1 MKKIGY
7 LIVLSIFF
15 CFTGC
20 KKAPKTEQPAKDTTV
35 TQTVPKP
42 EVPNTLTDAEKAEGW
57 QLLFDGKTTTGWKG
71 YNKKTF
77 PEKGWE
83 VVDGTIHCIASG
95 TGEAGFGGDII
106 TEKQYKDF
114 EFSLEWKISKGGN
127 SGIFILAQEKAKQ
140 LIWKSAPEMQIL
152 DNENHP
158 DAKLGENGNRKAGS
172 LYDLIPAN
180 PQNAKPFGEWNK
192 VRILVYQGTVVFY
205 QNNAKVLEFHLW
217 TQDWKDLI
225 NKSKF
230 KGWKDFINAGGP
242 DKKGYIGLQDHGND
256 VWFRNIKIKVM

>member
-1 MKKIGY
+1 MKKTGY
-7 LIVLSIFF
+7 LFVLCVFF
-15 CFTGC
+15 CFSGC
-20 KKAPKTEQPAKDTTV
+20 KQAQKTEQTAKDTTV
-35 TQTVPKP
+35 TQSVPQP
-42 EVPNTLTDAEKAEGW
+42 EVPNTLTDAEKTEGW
-57 QLLFDGKTTTGWKG
+57 QLLFDGKTSTGWRG

-83 VVDGTIHCIASG
+83 VVDGSLHCIGSG
-95 TGEAGFGGDII
+95 TGEAGNGGDVIS
-106 TEKQYKDF
+106 EQKYKDF

-140 LIWKSAPEMQIL
+140 PIWKSAPEMQIL
-152 DNENHP
+152 DNDNHP

-180 PQNAKPFGEWNK
+180 PQNAKPVGEWNK

-205 QNNAKVLEFHLW
+205 QNDAKVLEFHLW
-217 TQDWKDLI
+217 TQDWDDMI

-230 KGWKDFINAGGP
+230 KGWEDFINTGGP
-242 DKKGYIGLQDHGND
+242 DKKGYLGLQDHGND

>member
-7 LIVLSIFF
+7 FIVLCIFL

-20 KKAPKTEQPAKDTTV
+20 KQAPKTEQASKDTTV
-35 TQTVPKP
+35 TQAVPQP
-42 EVPNTLTDAEKAEGW
+42 EVPNTLTEAQKAEGW
-57 QLLFDGKTTTGWKG
+57 QLLFDGNTATGWRG

-83 VVDGTIHCIASG
+83 IVDGTIHCIGSG
-95 TGEAGFGGDII
+95 TGEAGNGGDII
-106 TEKQYKDF
+106 TEQQYKDF
-114 EFSLEWKISKGGN
+114 ELSLEWKISKGGN
-127 SGIFILAQEKAKQ
+127 SGIFILAQEKPKQ
-140 LIWKSAPEMQIL
+140 PIWKSAPEMQVL

-158 DAKLGENGNRKAGS
+158 DAKLGENGNRMAGS

-192 VRILVYQGTVVFY
+192 VRVLVYQGTVVFY
-205 QNNAKVLEFHLW
+205 QNDVKVLEFHLW
-217 TQDWKDLI
+217 TPDWNDMI

-230 KGWKDFINAGGP
+230 KGWEDFINAGGTE
-242 DKKGYIGLQDHGND
+242 KKGYIGLQDHGND
-256 VWFRNIKIKVM
+256 VWFRNVRIKVM